1 MSFSSDIKEEV
12 SKLNTYKDK
21 NIIIYEL
28 IGYFITNNISIVKN
42 KIKYSTENE
51 YNINRLNKLLKTLSI
66 DYNIQMQGNL
76 YVISFKKDYLNI
88 FNDIIKINNSSIY
101 VKETLKIQDEQEAK
115 AIVRGSFL
123 GSGSINDPN
132 KKYHFEMIFNS
143 KENATYI
150 KKILENYEIKI
161 KELKRVNGY
170 SLYIKDGE
178 EISKILAFI
187 GASSAVLKFEEI
199 RVIKE
204 TRNNVNRLVNCETAN
219 LNKTVS
225 AAVKQIEAIKLLK
238 KENKFKDLSDSLQE
252 IAELRIENPDIS
264 LIELG
269 KLLKEPIGKS
279 GVNYRLNKILEIAN
293 EIKG

>member
-1 MSFSSDIKEEV
+1 MSFSSDVKEEV
-12 SKLNTYKDK
+12 SKLNTFKDR
-21 NIIIYEL
+21 NVIIYEL
-28 IGYFITNNISIVKN
+28 IGYLITNNIAIVKN

-66 DYNIQMQGNL
+66 DYDIKMQGNL
-76 YVISFKKDYLNI
+76 YVISFKKDYINN
-88 FNDIIKINNSSIY
+88 FKDIIEIKDSSIQLTSI
-101 VKETLKIQDEQEAK
+101 EKIEDEQEIK

-123 GSGSINDPN
+123 GGGSINDPN
-132 KKYHFEMIFNS
+132 KKYHFEIIFNN
-143 KENATYI
+143 KENANKI
-150 KKILENYEIKI
+150 DIILNVFGINVKKLDRKS
-161 KELKRVNGY
+161 GY

-199 RVIKE
+199 RVIKD

-225 AAVKQIEAIKLLK
+225 AAVKQIEAIKFLK
-238 KENKFKDLSDSLQE
+238 KENKFADLSDSLKE
-252 IAELRIENPDIS
+252 IAELRLENPDIS

-269 KLLKEPIGKS
+269 KLLREPIGKS
-279 GVNYRLNKILEIAN
+279 GVNYRLNKIIEIA
-293 EIKG
+293 EEYRK

>member
-1 MSFSSDIKEEV
+1 MSFSSDVKEEA
-12 SKLNTYKDK
+12 SKLNTFKDR
-21 NIIIYEL
+21 NVIIYEL
-28 IGYFITNNISIVKN
+28 IGYLITNNIAIVKN

-66 DYNIQMQGNL
+66 DYDIKMQGNL
-76 YVISFKKDYLNI
+76 YVISFKKDYINN
-88 FNDIIKINNSSIY
+88 FKDIIEIKDSSIQLTSI
-101 VKETLKIQDEQEAK
+101 EKIEDEQEIK

-123 GSGSINDPN
+123 GGGSINDPN
-132 KKYHFEMIFNS
+132 KKYHFEIIFNN
-143 KENATYI
+143 KENANKI
-150 KKILENYEIKI
+150 DIILNVFGINVKKLDRKS
-161 KELKRVNGY
+161 GY

-199 RVIKE
+199 RVIKD

-225 AAVKQIEAIKLLK
+225 AAVKQIEAIKFLK
-238 KENKFKDLSDSLQE
+238 KENKFADLSDSLKE
-252 IAELRIENPDIS
+252 IAELRLENPDIS

-269 KLLKEPIGKS
+269 KLLREPIGKS
-279 GVNYRLNKILEIAN
+279 GVNYRLNKIIEIA
-293 EIKG
+293 EEYRK

>member
-1 MSFSSDIKEEV
+1 MSFSSDVKEEA
-12 SKLNTYKDK
+12 SKLNTFKDR
-21 NIIIYEL
+21 NVIIYEL
-28 IGYFITNNISIVKN
+28 IGYLITNNIAIVKN

-66 DYNIQMQGNL
+66 DYDIKMQGNL
-76 YVISFKKDYLNI
+76 YVISFKKDYINN
-88 FNDIIKINNSSIY
+88 FKDIIEIKDSSIQLTSI
-101 VKETLKIQDEQEAK
+101 EKIEDEQEIK

-123 GSGSINDPN
+123 GGGSINNPN
-132 KKYHFEMIFNS
+132 KKYHFEIIFNN
-143 KENATYI
+143 KENANKI
-150 KKILENYEIKI
+150 DIILNVFGINVKKLDRKS
-161 KELKRVNGY
+161 GY

-199 RVIKE
+199 RVIKD

-225 AAVKQIEAIKLLK
+225 AAVKQIEAIKFLK
-238 KENKFKDLSDSLQE
+238 KENKFADLSDSLKE
-252 IAELRIENPDIS
+252 IAELRLENPDIS

-269 KLLKEPIGKS
+269 KLLREPIGKS
-279 GVNYRLNKILEIAN
+279 GVNYRLNKIIEIA
-293 EIKG
+293 EEYRK

>member
-1 MSFSSDIKEEV
+1 MSFSSDVKEEV
-12 SKLNTYKDK
+12 SKLNTFKDR
-21 NIIIYEL
+21 NVIIYEL
-28 IGYFITNNISIVKN
+28 IGYLITNNIAIVKN

-66 DYNIQMQGNL
+66 DYDIKMQGNL
-76 YVISFKKDYLNI
+76 YVISFKKDYINN
-88 FNDIIKINNSSIY
+88 FKDIIEINDSSIQLTSI
-101 VKETLKIQDEQEAK
+101 EKIEDEQEIK

-123 GSGSINDPN
+123 GGGSINDPN
-132 KKYHFEMIFNS
+132 KKYHFEIIFNN
-143 KENATYI
+143 KENANKI
-150 KKILENYEIKI
+150 DIILNVFGINVKKLDRKS
-161 KELKRVNGY
+161 GY

-199 RVIKE
+199 RVIKD

-225 AAVKQIEAIKLLK
+225 AAVKQIEAIKFLK
-238 KENKFKDLSDSLQE
+238 KENKFADLSDSLKE
-252 IAELRIENPDIS
+252 IAELRLENPDIS

-269 KLLKEPIGKS
+269 KLLREPIGKS
-279 GVNYRLNKILEIAN
+279 GVNYRLNKIIEIA
-293 EIKG
+293 EEYRK